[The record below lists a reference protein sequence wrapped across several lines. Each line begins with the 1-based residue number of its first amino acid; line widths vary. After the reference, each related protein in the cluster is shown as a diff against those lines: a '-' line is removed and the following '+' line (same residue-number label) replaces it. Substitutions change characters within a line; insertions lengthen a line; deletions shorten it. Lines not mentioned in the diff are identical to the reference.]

1 MQKLSPLMKGLVET
15 RARAD
20 AGLQNALK
28 SVAHRTKYLNQLTTT
43 FERKAAQLNRSIN
56 NANHIANEALR
67 IRQACDQ
74 FISKLKDGIDP
85 SCIEPID
92 GWQGRYG
99 PRGALGNAVQQV
111 VEAAYPREITTEEV
125 AASIHQSYSLTF
137 ETPAERKEWKRVSIL
152 GRLGYLCRTGRIERL
167 HDPKSNSG
175 QTGTWRWIPTDQPF
189 ADLQALATQAGIC
202 TTFALDQDQL
212 EFASMLEPTPE
223 EDDIP
228 R

>member
-1 MQKLSPLMKGLVET
+1 MKGLVET

-20 AGLQNALK
+20 AGLQNALN
-28 SVAHRTKYLNQLTTT
+28 SLAHRTEYLSQLTTT
-43 FERKAAQLNRSIN
+43 FERKAAELKRSIN
-56 NANHIANEALR
+56 TANDIANEALQVR
-67 IRQACDQ
+67 NACDQ
-74 FISKLKDGIDP
+74 FIQKLMEGIDP
-85 SCIEPID
+85 RKIIPVD

-99 PRGALGNAVQQV
+99 PRGALGKAVQKV
-111 VEAAYPREITTEEV
+111 VEAAYPHEITTEEV

-137 ETPAERKEWKRVSIL
+137 VTPAERKEWKRVSIL

-175 QTGTWRWIPTDQPF
+175 QPGSWRWIPADQPF
-189 ADLQALATQAGIC
+189 ADLQAIATRAGIH

-212 EFASMLEPTPE
+212 ELEPEATPE
-223 EDDIP
+223 EDDLP